1 MSIDQQYKEYIEK
14 HFLESKKSAFQMEN
28 AIIESELNAGNQNYT
43 HTLHIPKIFS
53 QEDKQRFHQIVHK
66 TYTIFEKVIQAYKE
80 DEKIRSLFPF
90 SKQLEDFILLPNRY
104 DVSIPIC
111 RIDIFYD
118 EKTKDFKFCEFNTDG
133 TSAMHENAKLAE
145 LLKFNNVYR
154 QDPHTYEQMELE
166 DHWVDAFLSLA
177 DDQIP
182 PHPMVA
188 IVDFLENAYLNEL
201 YVFQQIFKRHG
212 CQCEVLDIRDLAFDG
227 THLHSIYTN
236 RKIDMVYR
244 RVVTS
249 DIVDRCAGLDFLE
262 AIKQQAVILIGGFQ
276 TQIIHNKQINQVLR
290 HPWMQAYL
298 TDEENAFMEKHLPK
312 TYDLNKNVPIDLDD
326 KDHWIIKP
334 KDSYGA
340 QGVWAGVD
348 LHQAQWDEQVKRCM
362 DRNYLVQE
370 YIQPYRNQNIDLVRE
385 KEFKPYANMTGLY
398 VYNGQ
403 FAGVYSRCSDGG
415 VISTQYN
422 ERSIPTLFMV

>member
-1 MSIDQQYKEYIEK
+1 MAIDQQYKEYIEK
-14 HFLESKKSAFQMEN
+14 HFLESKKSAFQIEN
-28 AIIESELNAGNQNYT
+28 AILESELNAGGQNYT
-43 HTLHIPKIFS
+43 HTLHIPKIFT
-53 QEDKQRFHQIVHK
+53 QEDKQRFQDIVDR
-66 TYTIFEKVIQAYKE
+66 TYRIFEKVIQAYKK

-90 SKQLEDFILLPNRY
+90 SKQLENFILLPNRY

-118 EKTKDFKFCEFNTDG
+118 EKTKDFRFCEFNTDG
-133 TSAMHENAKLAE
+133 TSAMHENAKLAA
-145 LLKFNNVYR
+145 LLSLNNVYQ
-154 QDPHTYEQMELE
+154 QDSHTYEQMELE

-177 DDQIP
+177 DENVPD
-182 PHPMVA
+182 HPMVA

-227 THLHSIYTN
+227 KHLRSIYTN

-244 RVVTS
+244 RAVTS
-249 DIVDRCAGLDFLE
+249 DIADRCAGLDFLE
-262 AIKQQAVILIGGFQ
+262 AVKQQAITLIGGFQ

-298 TDEENAFMEKHLPK
+298 TDEENAFMDAHLPK
-312 TYDLNKNVPIDLDD
+312 TYDLNQKLPIDIQN
-326 KDHWIIKP
+326 KDQWIIKP

-348 LHQAQWDEQVKRCM
+348 LSQAQWLEQVQRCM
-362 DRNYLVQE
+362 NRNYLVQE
-370 YIQPYRNQNIDLVRE
+370 YIQPYRSPNIDLVRDDV
-385 KEFKPYANMTGLY
+385 FKFFTNMTGLY

-422 ERSIPTLFMV
+422 ERSIPTLFVL

>member
-28 AIIESELNAGNQNYT
+28 AIIDSELNAGNQNYT
-43 HTLHIPKIFS
+43 HTLHIPKIFT
-53 QEDKQRFHQIVHK
+53 QEDKQRFTHIVHQ
-66 TYTIFEKVIQAYKE
+66 TYTIFEKVIQAYKQ

-145 LLKFNNVYR
+145 LLKLNNVYM

-177 DDQIP
+177 DDKIP
-182 PHPMVA
+182 PHPMIA

-227 THLHSIYTN
+227 KHLRSIYTN

-298 TDEENAFMEKHLPK
+298 TDEENAFMEKHLPQ
-312 TYDLNKNVPIDLDD
+312 TYDLNKQMPIDIYD

-348 LHQAQWDEQVKRCM
+348 LHQTQWEEQVKRCM

-385 KEFKPYANMTGLY
+385 KGFKDYANMTGLY